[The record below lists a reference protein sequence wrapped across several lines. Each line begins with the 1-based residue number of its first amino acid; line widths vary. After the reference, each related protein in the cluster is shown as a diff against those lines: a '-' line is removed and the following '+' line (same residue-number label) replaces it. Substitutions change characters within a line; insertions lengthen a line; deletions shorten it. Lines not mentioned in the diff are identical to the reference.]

1 MNRNTPPF
9 VPKPD
14 DRNGNST
21 RNSVASLQLPTKTP
35 IEIFDELLD
44 KIWALIRIHPLKE
57 VQVLVLVRMLQS
69 RFPIY
74 NRLAA
79 DSRLCRLID
88 PFVDYPPPAPSST
101 SSSVHSSDSAGTRK
115 LVDMVVRERFTAL
128 KSAKVSSVN
137 KVKAMRQKSEHASND
152 QLRYYADCGHYEKC
166 VVESGPAKAEF
177 AAMRNRLRKCS
188 RCVMKGKQV

>member
-1 MNRNTPPF
+1 
-9 VPKPD
+9 VE
-14 DRNGNST
+14 
-21 RNSVASLQLPTKTP
+21 L
-35 IEIFDELLD
+35 FDELLD
-44 KIWALIRIHPLKE
+44 KIWGLIRIHPLKE
-57 VQVLVLVRMLQS
+57 VQVLVLVRMLQA

-88 PFVDYPPPAPSST
+88 PFLDYPPPAPSST
-101 SSSVHSSDSAGTRK
+101 SSSVHSSDSTGNKK

-137 KVKAMRQKSEHASND
+137 KVKAMKQKSEHGSLD
-152 QLRYYADCGHYEKC
+152 QLRYYADCGHYEKYVVENC
-166 VVESGPAKAEF
+166 GHYEKYVVESGPAKAEF